1 VASGHRAQPAG
12 DLDFPRLKIQ
22 HRNST
27 AVASDKT
34 EAISVGRRHIAGE
47 AASASRGQTTET
59 IMLTLTKGSAPAQG
73 RLALAVKWEAK
84 DGEADA
90 VADVLRRMA
99 GAVKSEA
106 GTLLFWAHRSPSND
120 REFFLYELFADDGA
134 FAAHQETEHFK
145 ALVLGEALP
154 KLAKRERVPFVP
166 LQAQ

>member
-1 VASGHRAQPAG
+1 
-12 DLDFPRLKIQ
+12 LDFPHLEIQ
-22 HRNST
+22 DHGSKS
-27 AVASDKT
+27 VASDSPEVIAA
-34 EAISVGRRHIAGE
+34 EAHHIAGE
-47 AASASRGQTTET
+47 AIGASIRQTTE
-59 IMLTLTKGSAPAQG
+59 IMMLTLTKGSAPAQG

-84 DGEADA
+84 DGEGHA

-99 GAVKSEA
+99 TAVKSEP

-120 REFFLYELFADDGA
+120 REFFLYELFADDAA